1 MFGGVSMYKVVIIVM
16 GVLILE
22 YVIFNYELVEVF
34 NVYVDF

>member
-1 MFGGVSMYKVVIIVM
+1 MYKVVIIVM